1 MYPPLT
7 VGSGGRPFY
16 QIFKGGGGLDRIST
30 FKGGLLGKKRIT
42 FFKGG
47 RGVTFHVKNKLKSE
61 IFNDKTS
68 LQAKNFFSVITKASN

>member
-1 MYPPLT
+1 MGKVRGVLLLIIFTPP
-7 VGSGGRPFY
+7 F
-16 QIFKGGGGLDRIST
+16 QNGGLDRTST